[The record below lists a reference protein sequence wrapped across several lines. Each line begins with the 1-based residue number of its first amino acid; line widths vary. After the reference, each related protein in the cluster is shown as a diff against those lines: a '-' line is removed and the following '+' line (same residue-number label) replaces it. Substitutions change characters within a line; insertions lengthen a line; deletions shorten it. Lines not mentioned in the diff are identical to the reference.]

1 MNMLRKIFELI
12 ETANL
17 RMIGVI
23 VGLVLGILYLF
34 VGFWK
39 SLVFVGFIIAGYLV
53 GRWLDN
59 QEDWRDIVQRLIP
72 NKRD

>member
-1 MNMLRKIFELI
+1 MNMLRRIVELI

-17 RMIGVI
+17 RMIGVTI
-23 VGLVLGILYLF
+23 GLVLGILYLF

-39 SLVFVGFIIAGYLV
+39 SLVFVGFIVAGYLV